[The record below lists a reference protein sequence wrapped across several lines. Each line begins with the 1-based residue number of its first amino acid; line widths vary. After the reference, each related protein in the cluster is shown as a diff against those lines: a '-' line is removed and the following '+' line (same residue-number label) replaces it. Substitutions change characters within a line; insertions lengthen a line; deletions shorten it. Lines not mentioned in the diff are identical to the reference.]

1 MMEIWLKARENKD
14 LFTMHRVE
22 RCLYRAK
29 SQYQDLAVVDSPQF
43 GRMLL
48 LDGVIQTTIR
58 DEPAYHE
65 MIAHV
70 PLFAHP
76 GPKRVLIIGGG
87 DGGTLREV
95 LRHPEVEEAH
105 LVEIDA
111 QVIEASRRY
120 LPELAVGFDDARVE
134 VHIADGIKHV
144 QEAKDLYDVV
154 IVDSCDP
161 LGPAVGLFNYDFYRN
176 VRGALRKDG
185 ILVAQIESPF
195 FNMDLV
201 KQVYGSFTKLYPIVR
216 PYLTSIPSYSPGIWS
231 FMLASKKH
239 DPRKAKREPA
249 DSWELRYYTSELHR
263 AAFALPAYYCQ
274 ALEETAEVADRAG

>member
-1 MMEIWLKARENKD
+1 MMEIWLKAHENKN

-22 RCLYRAK
+22 RTLYRSK
-29 SQYQDLAVVDSPQF
+29 SKYQDLAVVDSPQF

-48 LDGVIQTTIR
+48 LDGVIQTTLR

-76 GPKRVLIIGGG
+76 APRKVLIIGGG

-95 LRHPEVEEAH
+95 LRHPEVEKAH
-105 LVEIDA
+105 LVEIDG

-120 LPELAVGFDDARVE
+120 LPELAAGFDDGRVK
-134 VHIADGIKHV
+134 VHITDGIKYV
-144 QEAKDLYDVV
+144 QEASDQYDVI
-154 IVDSCDP
+154 IVDSSDP
-161 LGPAVGLFNYDFYRN
+161 LGPAVGLFNQDFYRN
-176 VRGALRKDG
+176 VRQALKKDG
-185 ILVAQIESPF
+185 ILTAQIESPF
-195 FNMDLV
+195 FNMDLLQ
-201 KQVYGSFTKLYPIVR
+201 QVYGSLMELFPIVR
-216 PYLTSIPSYSPGIWS
+216 PYLTSVPSYSPGIWS